1 VDVRRRVEQPILGIV
16 ASCVIVLLSL
26 AFISLFDWPTFGG
39 WVAYSLMCAIP
50 ATIVA
55 GVTAVRE
62 VAALKSLRQP
72 IQGCVLLVGAAVV
85 AVIVGVVHFLTV
97 GGGVSPLLPM
107 ASQCVTV
114 SIPVT
119 FWMSIVLGGWP
130 FILIRSRLGAAAS
143 LLVGCYIVNY
153 IIFENFF
160 NYKFFR
166 LSPSYRL
173 DLDPHG
179 LLDGWDATTAAV
191 TCVGVMFLMLH
202 FEIWPLTRAPVLMKQ
217 PMLGLVWTTAI
228 LVVGTCV
235 FDMGTTFLRMASA
248 DFLIKAPVP
257 FIFGS
262 IIVLNMTHGTAF
274 AGFGQP
280 RRGALSAALAAA
292 VGLLLSAGYSSLAPV
307 LTATLAA
314 GPPTYDAEVWLVS
327 ALLAVTFPFLGFYDE
342 FFRMWPLAVSDN
354 GHRPGSEHGT

>member
-1 VDVRRRVEQPILGIV
+1 VRRHLEQPILGIV
-16 ASCVIVLLSL
+16 ATCVIVLLSL

-55 GVTAVRE
+55 GVIGVRE
-62 VAALKSLRQP
+62 VVALKSLRQP
-72 IQGCVLLVGAAVV
+72 IQGCVFLAGAVVV
-85 AVIVGVVHFLTV
+85 AVVVGVVHFLTV

-107 ASQCVTV
+107 ASQCVIV

-130 FILIRSRLGAAAS
+130 FILIRSRLAAAAS
-143 LLVGCYIVNY
+143 LLVACYIVNY
-153 IIFENFF
+153 LIFETFF

-166 LSPSYRL
+166 SSASYRL
-173 DLDPHG
+173 DLDPRG
-179 LLDGWDATTAAV
+179 LLDGWSATTAAV
-191 TCVGVMFLMLH
+191 TCVGVMFLMSH
-202 FEIWPLTRAPVLMKQ
+202 FEIWPLSRAPVLMKQ

-228 LVVGTCV
+228 LVIGACV
-235 FDMGTTFLRMASA
+235 FGMGTTSLHMAPA
-248 DFLIKAPVP
+248 DFLVRVPVP

-274 AGFGQP
+274 AGVRQP
-280 RRGALSAALAAA
+280 RRGALSAAVAAA
-292 VGLLLSAGYSSLAPV
+292 TGLLLSAGYSFLAPV
-307 LTATLAA
+307 LTATLTA

-327 ALLAVTFPFLGFYDE
+327 ALLAVTFPFLSFYDE
-342 FFRMWPLAVSDN
+342 FFRMWPLTVSDN
-354 GHRPGSEHGT
+354 HYRSESEPRM